1 MELTSAPLTSFLT
14 ALGVGGAVME
24 RPGLM
29 TVSADIRGHAAKD
42 LAYTTVKQL
51 VDAYGPALLTAD
63 VRLEDYTE
71 IHIKPG
77 ITAPQLDAQKAN
89 IVGDTD
95 YMLELRIDK
104 DMLLKHVLG
113 PEATR
118 CNVHYFLAAS
128 VVDLLA
134 RGLDEAEPAIWGDA
148 TGVRRLLVGDTDLL
162 RSGPVLNVV
171 GGAHLSDGLPPV
183 PPLPEDIATSIDRM
197 RAGRE
202 QHISWDHQWVQRLT
216 PVHLQLDG
224 EPGNSELEKL
234 LASAYIQLCL
244 LYTCD
249 RARRRPS
256 TLGGWEARAEYR
268 GGQLAVPVPL
278 REAEPIGAPVTNVM
292 VSGFAGFVDW
302 CYRLR
307 DEGTTRDWA
316 TDRLQFVQVRI
327 AQVLEP
333 VPEAERLVTLVNS
346 IVDVLGA
353 LDGQW
358 RAFIEDRLGQYLEQE
373 RQLETLVNDV
383 VRKFGER
390 SAALTKSLS
399 DTLLAAI
406 AALIGSAIAAA
417 FKTPFNSGLFRV
429 GMLAYAGYVLI
440 FPGSYGLGSQV
451 GQYIDESRAFEH
463 DKRRFQMLLGP
474 VRVNA
479 IVSDRITKAGTRY
492 WCWFGLTVEGYVLAI
507 AAAIVAAVVVPW
519 IVA

>member
-1 MELTSAPLTSFLT
+1 
-14 ALGVGGAVME
+14 
-24 RPGLM
+24 
-29 TVSADIRGHAAKD
+29 
-42 LAYTTVKQL
+42 
-51 VDAYGPALLTAD
+51 
-63 VRLEDYTE
+63 
-71 IHIKPG
+71 
-77 ITAPQLDAQKAN
+77 
-89 IVGDTD
+89 
-95 YMLELRIDK
+95 
-104 DMLLKHVLG
+104 
-113 PEATR
+113 
-118 CNVHYFLAAS
+118 
-128 VVDLLA
+128 
-134 RGLDEAEPAIWGDA
+134 
-148 TGVRRLLVGDTDLL
+148 
-162 RSGPVLNVV
+162 
-171 GGAHLSDGLPPV
+171 
-183 PPLPEDIATSIDRM
+183 
-197 RAGRE
+197 
-202 QHISWDHQWVQRLT
+202 
-216 PVHLQLDG
+216 
-224 EPGNSELEKL
+224 
-234 LASAYIQLCL
+234 
-244 LYTCD
+244 
-249 RARRRPS
+249 
-256 TLGGWEARAEYR
+256 
-268 GGQLAVPVPL
+268 
-278 REAEPIGAPVTNVM
+278 
-292 VSGFAGFVDW
+292 
-302 CYRLR
+302 
-307 DEGTTRDWA
+307 
-316 TDRLQFVQVRI
+316 
-327 AQVLEP
+327 
-333 VPEAERLVTLVNS
+333 
-346 IVDVLGA
+346 VLGA